1 MVVTGLV
8 LLESPYGQRVVRN
21 LLKILHMGL
30 HNQKVWSLGYLSV
43 SLATKMSDIIY
54 FVYISVPMWYG
65 QFRNQR
71 LRKEY

>member
-8 LLESPYGQRVVRN
+8 LLEPPYGQRVVRN

-30 HNQKVWSLGYLSV
+30 HNQKMWSLGYLSV

-54 FVYISVPMWYG
+54 CVYISIPMVSSEI
-65 QFRNQR
+65 NN
-71 LRKEY
+71 